1 MYDPTA
7 LAAVTQWLPVVFFI
21 VLALLAGVFW
31 LVLR

>member
-1 MYDPTA
+1 MYDPNA
-7 LAAVTQWLPVVFFI
+7 LAAVMQWLPILFFI